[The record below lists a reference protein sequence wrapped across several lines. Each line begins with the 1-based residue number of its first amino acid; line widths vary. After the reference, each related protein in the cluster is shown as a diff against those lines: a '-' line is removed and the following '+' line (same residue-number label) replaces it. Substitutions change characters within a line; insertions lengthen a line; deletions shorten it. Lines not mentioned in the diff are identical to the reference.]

1 MITTPK
7 KSRPAMNQYSPGVY
21 FVQTDLH
28 GVITSVNDFFARNT
42 GLQPDKLIN
51 TFFPFYLEN
60 GWFIFDAIDMES
72 LTGSGSTLEYEIPI
86 FFNGR
91 IISTQWFLSACQ
103 SACKTYFVL
112 QWIGIE
118 KQVAAGTAASVKMM
132 SGNMTA
138 RENKSGKDAARTPG
152 KNETQFMMMADAAP
166 VMIWLTDEY
175 DKFTYVNKY
184 WTDFTGIQFSELSGN
199 DWNILIHPADMPG
212 VIAQYDKGY
221 REKTPLSL
229 VYRLQHKSG
238 EYRWVLANAVPRFHD
253 TGLFAG
259 YMGSVVDIHDRKL
272 AEEKIAFQ
280 AGLIEN
286 VSDIII
292 STNSA
297 FNILTWNRMAE
308 KIYGIT
314 AGQAAGNY
322 MPDLIRYIYINSTV
336 ENVLQEIKEKGN
348 WRGEVIFRNQ
358 QDNLVYLQSTVSALL
373 GEKDSVQGYV
383 FVNRDITEKIK
394 AEESIKISEAF
405 YRSLIGNSLNGIAL
419 TDTEGN
425 VSFVAPSVQNIL
437 GYEPEELIGT
447 NIFTLVH
454 PDDVP
459 LAKQAF
465 AERVQ
470 NESKKE
476 YIVIRVRRH
485 DGRWLWCA
493 THGHN
498 LLTHPYVQS
507 MVVYFSDDTRRKEM
521 EDALSRKE
529 QEFRNL
535 AENAPAIITR
545 LDKNARF
552 VYHNRTLAR
561 LMRTPSRSIIG
572 KTPAEAGLTGD
583 ALQKIM
589 QAIDNVFANKT
600 TETLTVDILR
610 RDGSRL
616 IFLNTMAPEFN
627 ENGEAES
634 ILSISSDITEM
645 KHAEA
650 ALVQKD
656 ILLAASA
663 QAANELLT
671 EKELERKESERRLV
685 ESEIKF
691 KSLFQS
697 SLDIVNV
704 LDDQYRVTFV
714 TPSIK
719 VVMGYDEEEV
729 IGKVGLEFI
738 HPEDAQRVAKALDEL
753 KKNPGQNIIIDT
765 RIRNKKGDWVWM
777 EGKGINKL
785 NDPIINGIIV
795 SFHDI
800 SDRKQSEQQLQG
812 YSEHITNILS
822 SITDGFIAL
831 DFNFNVLWWN
841 PIAAQ
846 LTGVR
851 DVDVLGK
858 NLWEAL
864 PALKKTRALAEYRK
878 AVANKTVVNFELY
891 LDELKVYFDINAYPS
906 QQGLFVYFK
915 DITGRKSQE
924 MLLTLEKEV
933 LELNTNP
940 AASLKD
946 TLDYFLKGIESLNP
960 GMTCSVQL
968 LEEGE
973 KRVRHLSG
981 PSMPADFIRYIND
994 LKMGDK
1000 VGSSGT
1006 ALFFQK
1012 TVIAPDIMTDPLWE
1026 GYREIAAQ
1034 YQLAACWSF
1043 PIVTSS
1049 NNVLGSFAAYYKKQ
1063 QSPTDAQVA
1072 LLSRAATLLGIIIEN
1087 KQAEQKVN
1095 ISNERYLLATKATND
1110 AIWDYDI
1117 RQGRLYW
1124 GEGFYTLFGYK
1135 SNQPAGVPGVWEAK
1149 IHPEDKESVTA
1160 LFEDAIKNRERGV
1173 IYTEYRFKKS
1183 DGKYAIVADRAF
1195 IVYDNDGEPAR
1206 FVGSMQDVTERKK
1219 LEMQVLKQEIDKQ
1232 KIIAQA
1238 VVDAQEKERA
1248 EIGKDLHDNVN
1259 QILSTAKLY
1268 LELAKSDVNQREALI
1283 KRSAD
1288 SIFNAI
1294 NEIRSISKALVPPSV
1309 KDLGLIDSV
1318 KDLVESLHMTRA
1330 LRVKF
1335 VHKGDFEKVISDKQK
1350 LMLFRII
1357 QEQVNNVLK
1366 HAEATKLFIELVMHE
1381 KQISLTVEDNGKG
1394 FELEKVRFKKGVG
1407 LSNIE
1412 SRVSLFDGKV
1422 TITTAPARGC
1432 KLFIQVPIHNY

>member
-1 MITTPK
+1 
-7 KSRPAMNQYSPGVY
+7 MNQHSPGVY

-28 GVITSVNDFFARNT
+28 GVITSVNDLFACSI
-42 GLQPDKLIN
+42 GLSAQKLLD

-60 GWFIFDAIDMES
+60 GWFIFEGIDITS
-72 LTGSGSTLEYEIPI
+72 LVENGQTLEYDISI

-91 IISTQWFLSACQ
+91 IISTQWFVSALSQ
-103 SACKTYFVL
+103 GSKGPVM
-112 QWIGIE
+112 QWMGVE
-118 KQVAAGTAASVKMM
+118 KQPGAGMHDQKKAAVMHAAPPAQGEKE
-132 SGNMTA
+132 
-138 RENKSGKDAARTPG
+138 R
-152 KNETQFMMMADAAP
+152 FLIMADTAP
-166 VMIWLTDEY
+166 IMIWLSDEN
-175 DKFTYVNKY
+175 DRITYVNKY
-184 WTDFTGIQFSELSGN
+184 WIDFTGIRFAELSDN
-199 DWNILIHPADMPG
+199 DWNILVHPADLPG
-212 VIAQYDKGY
+212 LFEQLEKGS
-221 REKTPLSL
+221 RDKTPLSM
-229 VYRLQHKSG
+229 VYRLQYNTG
-238 EYRWVLANAVPRFHD
+238 EYRWVLANAVPRFLD
-253 TGLFAG
+253 NGDFAG
-259 YMGSVVDIHDRKL
+259 YMGSVVDIHERKL

-280 AGLIEN
+280 ANLIEN

-292 STNSA
+292 STDIH
-297 FNILTWNRMAE
+297 FTVLTWNRTAE
-308 KIYGIT
+308 KIYGIP
-314 AGQAAGNY
+314 AAEAIGKS
-322 MPDLIRYIYINSTV
+322 MPALLAYEYIDTNALD
-336 ENVLQEIKEKGN
+336 VLRGIKEKSG
-348 WRGEVIFRNQ
+348 WKGDVIFRNS
-358 QDNLVYLQSTVSALL
+358 QDNLVYLQSTVSGLA
-373 GEKDSVQGYV
+373 GERDSLRGYV
-383 FVNRDITEKIK
+383 FVNRDITDKVK

-419 TDTEGN
+419 TDATGIIN
-425 VSFVAPSVQNIL
+425 FAAPSVQNIL
-437 GYEPEELIGT
+437 GYEPEELVGT

-459 LAKQAF
+459 VARARFNSRLEND
-465 AERVQ
+465 AE
-470 NESKKE
+470 KE
-476 YIVIRVRRH
+476 YIVIQIKQRN
-485 DGRWLWCA
+485 GNWLWCA
-493 THGHN
+493 VHAHN

-507 MVVYFSDDTRRKEM
+507 MVIYFSDDTHRKG
-521 EDALSRKE
+521 
-529 QEFRNL
+529 
-535 AENAPAIITR
+535 I
-545 LDKNARF
+545 
-552 VYHNRTLAR
+552 
-561 LMRTPSRSIIG
+561 
-572 KTPAEAGLTGD
+572 
-583 ALQKIM
+583 
-589 QAIDNVFANKT
+589 
-600 TETLTVDILR
+600 
-610 RDGSRL
+610 
-616 IFLNTMAPEFN
+616 
-627 ENGEAES
+627 
-634 ILSISSDITEM
+634 
-645 KHAEA
+645 
-650 ALVQKD
+650 
-656 ILLAASA
+656 
-663 QAANELLT
+663 
-671 EKELERKESERRLV
+671 ERKLM

-719 VVMGYDEEEV
+719 VVMGYDEDEV
-729 IGKVGLEFI
+729 IGKSGLSFI
-738 HPEDAQRVAKALDEL
+738 HPDDAQRVRKALEEL
-753 KKNPGQNIIIDT
+753 VNNPGQNVIIDT
-765 RIRNKKGDWVWM
+765 RIRNKNGDWVWM

-785 NDPIINGIIV
+785 SDPIINGIIV

-846 LTGVR
+846 LTGIR

-864 PALKKTRALAEYRK
+864 PALKKTKALAEYRK
-878 AVANKTVVNFELY
+878 AVANKTVVNFEIY
-891 LDELKVYFDINAYPS
+891 LDTLKVYFDINAYPS

-915 DITGRKSQE
+915 DITGRKTQE

-933 LELNTNP
+933 LELNANP

-946 TLDYFLKGIESLNP
+946 TADYFLKGIESLNP

-968 LEEGE
+968 LDEGD
-973 KRVRHLSG
+973 KRVRFLSG
-981 PSMPADFIRYIND
+981 PSLHNDFVGLINNM
-994 LKMGDK
+994 KTGPRA
-1000 VGSSGT
+1000 GSCGT
-1006 ALFFQK
+1006 AMYFKK
-1012 TVIAPDIMTDPLWE
+1012 TIVVSDIITNPLWE
-1026 GYREIAAQ
+1026 DLKPMAEKYK
-1034 YQLAACWSF
+1034 LAACWSF
-1043 PIVTSS
+1043 PIVTAF
-1049 NNVLGSFAAYYKKQ
+1049 NNMLGSFAAYYHQ
-1063 QSPTDAQVA
+1063 VQSPTDLQME

-1087 KQAEQKVN
+1087 KQAEQKIN

-1124 GEGFYTLFGYK
+1124 GEGFYTLFGYA
-1135 SNQPAGVPGVWEAK
+1135 SDLPANIHGIWEAK
-1149 IHPEDKESVTA
+1149 IHPDDQERVVR
-1160 LFEDAIKNRERGV
+1160 LFNDAITYRDKGV
-1173 IYTEYRFKKS
+1173 VYAEYRFQKM
-1183 DGKYAIVADRAF
+1183 DGRYAIVADRAF
-1195 IVYDNDGEPAR
+1195 IVYDGDGGPVR
-1206 FVGSMQDVTERKK
+1206 LVGSMQDVTERKK
-1219 LEMQVLKQEIDKQ
+1219 LEMQVLKQEVDKQ

-1318 KDLVESLHMTRA
+1318 KDLVESLNMTKA

-1335 VHKGDFEKVISDKQK
+1335 VHRGEFEKVISDKQK

-1366 HAEATKLFIELVMHE
+1366 HAEAGKLHIELAMHE
-1381 KQISLTVEDNGKG
+1381 KQITLSVEDNGKG
-1394 FELEKVRFKKGVG
+1394 FELDKVKYKKGVG

-1422 TITTAPARGC
+1422 TITTAPGKGC
-1432 KLFIQVPIHNY
+1432 KLYIQVPIHNY

>member
-7 KSRPAMNQYSPGVY
+7 KSRPAMNQHSPGVY

-28 GVITSVNDFFARNT
+28 GVITLVNDFFARNT
-42 GLQPDKLIN
+42 GLLPEKLIN
-51 TFFPFYLEN
+51 NFFPFYLEN
-60 GWFIFDAIDMES
+60 GSFIFEAIDIES
-72 LTGSGSTLEYEIPI
+72 LTSTGTTLEFEIPI

-91 IISTQWFLSACQ
+91 IISTQWFLSACP
-103 SACKTYFVL
+103 SDCKTYFLL

-118 KQVAAGTAASVKMM
+118 KHVVAEGKKTVNGNSTAQ
-132 SGNMTA
+132 
-138 RENKSGKDAARTPG
+138 
-152 KNETQFMMMADAAP
+152 ET
-166 VMIWLTDEY
+166 Y
-175 DKFTYVNKY
+175 D
-184 WTDFTGIQFSELSGN
+184 
-199 DWNILIHPADMPG
+199 
-212 VIAQYDKGY
+212 
-221 REKTPLSL
+221 R
-229 VYRLQHKSG
+229 R
-238 EYRWVLANAVPRFHD
+238 
-253 TGLFAG
+253 
-259 YMGSVVDIHDRKL
+259 L

-280 AGLIEN
+280 ASLIEN
-286 VSDIII
+286 VSDCII
-292 STNSA
+292 STDLG

-308 KIYGIT
+308 KTHGIT
-314 AGQAAGNY
+314 AAEANGRY
-322 MPDLIRYIYINSTV
+322 LPDLVSYEYIGNSV
-336 ENVLQEIKEKGN
+336 KSVLKEIKEKGS
-348 WRGEVIFRNQ
+348 WKGDVIFRNPSG
-358 QDNLVYLQSTVSALL
+358 NVVYLQSTVSMLR
-373 GEKDSVQGYV
+373 GEKENAQGYV

-419 TDTEGN
+419 TDAQGII
-425 VSFVAPSVQNIL
+425 SFVAPSALNIL
-437 GYEPEELIGT
+437 GYEPDELIGT
-447 NIFTLVH
+447 NVFALVH
-454 PDDVP
+454 PGDIP
-459 LAKQAF
+459 LARQSF
-465 AERVQ
+465 EERVR

-476 YIVIRVRRH
+476 YIVIRVRQRS
-485 DGRWLWCA
+485 GKWLWCA

-498 LLTHPYVQS
+498 LLTDPYVQS
-507 MVVYFSDDTRRKEM
+507 MVIYFSDDTRRKGM
-521 EDALSRKE
+521 EEALSRKE

-535 AENAPAIITR
+535 AENAPAVITR
-545 LDKNARF
+545 LDREARF
-552 VYHNRTLAR
+552 VYHNRTLSR
-561 LMRTPSRSIIG
+561 LTNASPGSIIG
-572 KTPAEAGLTGD
+572 KTPEEAGLRGD

-589 QAIDNVFANKT
+589 QAIHKVFQYKT
-600 TETLTVDILR
+600 TETLTVDVHRRNGNILV
-610 RDGSRL
+610 
-616 IFLNTMAPEFN
+616 FLNTIAPELD
-627 ENGEAES
+627 ENGEVES
-634 ILSISSDITEM
+634 ILAISSDITEM
-645 KHAEA
+645 KYAEA
-650 ALVQKD
+650 AL
-656 ILLAASA
+656 
-663 QAANELLT
+663 
-671 EKELERKESERRLV
+671 KESERRLL
-685 ESEIKF
+685 ENELKF

-697 SLDIVNV
+697 SLDIINV
-704 LDDQYRVTFV
+704 LDDQYRITFV

-719 VVMGYDEEEV
+719 VALGYDEEEV
-729 IGKVGLEFI
+729 IGRNGLEFV
-738 HPEDAQRVAKALDEL
+738 HPEDAMRVVKGLDEL
-753 KKNPGQNIIIDT
+753 KKNPGQNVIIDT
-765 RIRNKKGDWVWM
+765 RIRNRHGDWVWM

-785 NDPIINGIIV
+785 NDPIVNGIIV

-851 DVDVLGK
+851 DVEVLGK

-915 DITGRKSQE
+915 DITGRKTQE

-933 LELNTNP
+933 LELNANP

-946 TLDYFLKGIESLNP
+946 TVDYFLKGIESLNP
-960 GMTCSVQL
+960 GMICSVLL
-968 LEEGE
+968 LEEGD
-973 KRVRHLSG
+973 KTMKNLSA
-981 PSMPADFIRYIND
+981 PNLPADFVAHING
-994 LKMGDK
+994 LKIGAK
-1000 VGSSGT
+1000 AGSCGT
-1006 ALFFQK
+1006 AMYLQK
-1012 TVIAPDIMTDPLWE
+1012 TVIVSDVMTDPLWE
-1026 GYREIAAQ
+1026 GCREMVAK
-1034 YQLAACWSF
+1034 YGLAACWSF
-1043 PIVTSS
+1043 PIITSS
-1049 NNVLGSFAAYYKKQ
+1049 NSVLGSFAAYYKKV
-1063 QSPTDAQVA
+1063 QSPSDTQVE

-1087 KQAEQKVN
+1087 KQAEQKIN

-1117 RQGRLYW
+1117 RQKRLYW
-1124 GEGFYTLFGYK
+1124 GEGFFTLFGYK
-1135 SNQPAGVPGVWEAK
+1135 SDYPATTPNAWEAK
-1149 IHPEDKESVTA
+1149 IHPDDKDNVTA
-1160 LFEDAIKNRERGV
+1160 LFEDAIRNKEKGV
-1173 IYTEYRFKKS
+1173 IYTEYRFHKM

-1268 LELAKSDVNQREALI
+1268 LELAKSDVNQREQLI

-1318 KDLVESLHMTRA
+1318 KDLVESVHMTKA

-1366 HAEATKLFIELVMHE
+1366 HAEASKLFIELAMQE

-1422 TITTAPARGC
+1422 TITTAPGKGC
-1432 KLFIQVPIHNY
+1432 KLFIQVPIHNH